1 MGYISLA
8 ISAQLFSEPSMRTL
22 LALSALLIL
31 TACAQ
36 IQTVAH
42 RAERMPAGSAITVHM
57 LGAEGAGLEH
67 AVIRT
72 LTDGGFDVRSQGAL
86 SVVVKSETAEGK
98 AGERVLRY
106 DTPYVCRI
114 KAMGWG
120 ATISSFTLQVIH
132 VPTGRV
138 LISQAGQDGSWSANQ
153 VAEALR
159 AQLK

>member
-1 MGYISLA
+1 
-8 ISAQLFSEPSMRTL
+8 MRTL
-22 LALSALLIL
+22 FALSALLIL
-31 TACAQ
+31 TACAE

-42 RAERMPAGSAITVHM
+42 RVERMPAGSAITVHM

-72 LTDGGFDVRSQGAL
+72 LTEGGFDVRSQGAL
-86 SVVVKSETAEGK
+86 SVVVKPEAVDGK
-98 AGERVLRY
+98 SGERLLRY

-138 LISQAGQDGSWSANQ
+138 LISQAGQNGNWSANQ